1 MLVLRSLLSP
11 RLYRTA
17 LLHARRMSAKTIA
30 VLNDVDLK
38 DGDL

>member
-1 MLVLRSLLSP
+1 MFAIRTLLSP
-11 RLYRTA
+11 RLHRAA

-30 VLNDVDLK
+30 VINDADLK